1 MKKLF
6 FALVCLLLCSARAFA
21 DTAPLA
27 SIFSLQGEASVQRA
41 GRALPASEGMRLE
54 AGDEVV
60 VGDPGR
66 VALSMSD
73 GSYMRLASNSRL
85 TLAAADKKVGLLEGA
100 LHFFSHSEQHPT
112 VVTEH
117 VTAAIRGTEFSLTT
131 DASTTTIKMMSGSVQ
146 GVSSNGVAALGA
158 GEGARFSKGKAPEVY
173 ALMQSERTVQWSA
186 FVPLFAPEEF
196 AGGTDARALRLLS
209 EGKSDE
215 ALTRLPRQETR
226 CTMAGALR
234 GRVLVSR
241 GDIALGTRELERCVT
256 SGADS
261 GVVAAA
267 ASTLSAVKLAQGQG
281 DESRALA
288 QKAVALAPSSVSAR
302 LALSFALQDKGDLDG
317 ALAAVT
323 SDTVAS
329 EDLIARRAE
338 LLFMFGRVPEARELL
353 ESLRDRSW
361 YAETVYGFVLMGDR
375 SFDQAEGAF
384 SRAAQMEPGAGLPQM
399 GLGLVEVNRG
409 NLEEGRNRFEK
420 ATVLEPSRS
429 LYRSYLA
436 KSYFEADSYDPAE
449 PEYARA
455 IELDPNDPTPHL
467 YRSFMRLAENK
478 PVEALRDIEAA
489 RDLSDKRDVY
499 RSKFLLDEDSATQSA
514 SLARVYRELGFTQRG
529 RIEAVSAIYDDYQ
542 NASAHRLLSET
553 DMAVL
558 TAPSALSERRI
569 ADLFSPLSINVAD
582 SIGTNVSLNEYS
594 ALFERDGWR
603 TGITGNYS
611 SYDDQFVEGI
621 LSANKS
627 GNVLTALTASG
638 VHGDGAV
645 DDPRS
650 NEGRAGISVQAQP
663 TWGDRLLGE
672 IRGVFYDSDQTD
684 ENDTYAS
691 GTFNGSYLHKFSPE
705 TSIIAQTS
713 YRRGKDRLTRP
724 DNNSSLHL
732 TSPDGSLDEFTDAR
746 YDQKQSQYESAA
758 ENELQLID
766 RTGVVTSVLTGRYSN
781 YDLDAYDHST
791 LLNDDVGILD
801 DLGVEFSSSASNNVV
816 TSGVDYLAT
825 VRATDSVSLNVGAD
839 YSHVGFAARQ
849 ESPFVDDDQSNS
861 KVTPQGGIVF
871 QPSSALIA
879 RVGYGQNLGR
889 SSFSALA
896 SVEPTLIGGIS
907 QRYQDINPGVIAQNF
922 GTGLDFQPWRS
933 TYIGGEWVRR
943 WLEDPRVPAVYTADI
958 DFNEASVS
966 TDVEYSDRDNVS
978 VQQDLVSAYVYQI
991 VTDTFVLGN
1000 DYRYARNTVGLPDD
1014 SFIKG
1019 HRNRAFGRYF
1029 FTNMFFA
1036 QAGGT
1041 YLYQDRA
1048 GYELDGVPN
1057 GSDAGW
1063 MFDAAL
1069 GYRLPTRHGFITA
1082 GVNNIFG
1089 QDFVLEQA
1097 VFNENAI
1104 VVNDPIFELAARI
1117 NF

>member
-1 MKKLF
+1 
-6 FALVCLLLCSARAFA
+6 
-21 DTAPLA
+21 
-27 SIFSLQGEASVQRA
+27 
-41 GRALPASEGMRLE
+41 MRLE
-54 AGDEVV
+54 AGDEIV

-66 VALSMSD
+66 VALAMSD

-196 AGGTDARALRLLS
+196 AGGVDARALRLLS

-215 ALTRLPRQETR
+215 ALTLLPRQETR

-241 GDIALGTRELERCVT
+241 GDMALGVRELERCVT

-267 ASTLSAVKLAQGQG
+267 ASTLSAIKLAQGQG

-323 SDTVAS
+323 SDTTSS
-329 EDLIARRAE
+329 EDLTARRAE

-353 ESLRDRSW
+353 ETLRERSW

-638 VHGDGAV
+638 VHGDGAI

-650 NEGRAGISVQAQP
+650 NEGRAGISVQVQP

-825 VRATDSVSLNVGAD
+825 VRATDSLSLNVGAD

-849 ESPFVDDDQSNS
+849 ESPFVNDDQSNS
-861 KVTPQGGIVF
+861 KLTPQGGIVF

-991 VTDTFVLGN
+991 VTDRFVLGN

-1097 VFNENAI
+1097 VFNDNAI

>member
-1 MKKLF
+1 
-6 FALVCLLLCSARAFA
+6 
-21 DTAPLA
+21 
-27 SIFSLQGEASVQRA
+27 
-41 GRALPASEGMRLE
+41 MRLE
-54 AGDEVV
+54 AGDEIV
-60 VGDPGR
+60 VGEPGR
-66 VALSMSD
+66 VALAMSD

-117 VTAAIRGTEFSLTT
+117 VTAAIRGTEFSLTA
-131 DASTTTIKMMSGSVQ
+131 DARATTIKMMSGSVQ

-186 FVPLFAPEEF
+186 FVPLFAPQEF
-196 AGGTDARALRLLS
+196 AGKGDARALRLLS
-209 EGKSDE
+209 EGRSDE
-215 ALTRLPRQETR
+215 ALKLLPSHETR

-241 GDIALGTRELERCVT
+241 GDIALGVRELERCVA
-256 SGADS
+256 SGVDT

-288 QKAVALAPSSVSAR
+288 QKAVTLAPSSVSAR

-323 SDTVAS
+323 SDTVES

-338 LLFMFGRVPEARELL
+338 VLFMFGRVPEARELL
-353 ESLRDRSW
+353 ENLRDRSW

-409 NLEEGRNRFEK
+409 NLEAGRNRFEK

-467 YRSFMRLAENK
+467 YRSFMRLAQNK
-478 PVEALRDIEAA
+478 PIEALRDIEAA

-499 RSKFLLDEDSATQSA
+499 RSAFLLDEDSATQSA

-582 SIGTNVSLNEYS
+582 SIGSNVSLNEYS

-621 LSANKS
+621 LSAHKS

-638 VHGDGAV
+638 VHGDGAI

-650 NEGRAGISVQAQP
+650 NEGRAGMSIQAQP

-724 DNNSSLHL
+724 DNDSSLHF
-732 TSPDGSLDEFTDAR
+732 TSPDGSLDEFTEAR
-746 YDQKQSQYESAA
+746 YDQRQSQYESAA

-766 RTGVVTSVLTGRYSN
+766 KTGVLTSVLTGRYSQ
-781 YDLDAYDHST
+781 YDLDAYDHAT
-791 LLNDDVGILD
+791 LINDDLEILD
-801 DLGVEFSSSASNNVV
+801 DLGVEFASSASDNVS

-825 VRATDSVSLNVGAD
+825 IRATDSLSLNVGAD

-849 ESPFVDDDQSNS
+849 ESPFVEDEQSNS
-861 KVTPQGGIVF
+861 KLTPQGGLVF
-871 QPSSALIA
+871 QPSSVVIA

-889 SSFSALA
+889 SSFSSLA

-958 DFNEASVS
+958 DFNEGSVL
-966 TDVEYSDRDNVS
+966 TDVEYSDRENVS
-978 VQQDLVSAYVYQI
+978 VQQDFVSAYVYQI
-991 VTDTFVLGN
+991 VTDKFVMGN
-1000 DYRYARNTVGLPDD
+1000 DYRYASNTVGFPDD
-1014 SFIKG
+1014 SFLKS

-1029 FTNMFFA
+1029 FTSMFFA

-1048 GYELDGVPN
+1048 RYELDGVPN

-1089 QDFVLEQA
+1089 HDFVLEQA
-1097 VFNENAI
+1097 VFNDNAI

>member
-6 FALVCLLLCSARAFA
+6 ATLVSLLICSNGALA

-27 SIFSLQGEASVQRA
+27 SIFSLQGDASVQRG
-41 GRALPASEGMRLE
+41 GRALALSEGMRLE
-54 AGDEVV
+54 AGDEIV

-66 VALSMSD
+66 VALAMSD

-85 TLAAADKKVGLLEGA
+85 TLSAADKKVGLLEGA

-131 DASTTTIKMMSGSVQ
+131 DARVTTIKMMSGSVQ

-215 ALTRLPRQETR
+215 ALTLLPRQETR

-267 ASTLSAVKLAQGQG
+267 ASTLSAIKLAQGQG

-288 QKAVALAPSSVSAR
+288 QKAVALAPSSVSAL

-409 NLEEGRNRFEK
+409 NLEEGRSRFEK

-611 SYDDQFVEGI
+611 SYDDQFIEGI

-627 GNVLTALTASG
+627 GNILTALTASG
-638 VHGDGAV
+638 VHGDGAI

-791 LLNDDVGILD
+791 LLDDDVGILD

-825 VRATDSVSLNVGAD
+825 VRATDSLSLNVGAD

-1063 MFDAAL
+1063 MFDAAI

-1097 VFNENAI
+1097 VFNDNAI
-1104 VVNDPIFELAARI
+1104 VVNDPIFVLAARI